1 MTYNFRM
8 DISKLSTLHQSQFG
22 APSANAVLSANAVP
36 SVFVARAPGRV
47 NLIGEHTDYN
57 DGFVLPIAID
67 RDVMLVGT
75 PRNDRLVRIYSA
87 DFNQRAEFSLDSIDH
102 DKQHEWNNYIRG
114 VADVLQKA
122 GYTLRGFDAVM
133 QGDVPIASG
142 LSSSAATEM
151 ATVMAFTAAANGSA
165 APLQIDGARAAQLAQ
180 RAENQ
185 FVGVN
190 CGIMDQFISS
200 LGQAQHALMIDCRS
214 LAYQRVPMPQGA
226 TVLVVDTTAPRTLA
240 GSAYNQR
247 RAECE
252 EGARLLGVKSLR
264 DIPVD
269 EFERRK
275 GELPATIAR
284 RCAHV
289 VHESQRVLD
298 AVSAL
303 ERNDIRAFGE
313 LMFQS
318 HISLRDLYEVSSK
331 ELDAV
336 VDITRGETGVYG
348 ARMTGA
354 GFGGC
359 AIALVQDEHAQALAQ
374 KVQAEYPRRTGRTPK
389 VYACVASDGASW
401 RAMFG
406 KDASLRSA

>member
-1 MTYNFRM
+1 M
-8 DISKLSTLHQSQFG
+8 DTTKLATRFKSQFG
-22 APSANAVLSANAVP
+22 TDP
-36 SVFVARAPGRV
+36 VFIARAPGRV

-67 RDVMLVGT
+67 RDIALVGQ
-75 PRNDRLVRIYSA
+75 PRDDRTVRVYST
-87 DFNQRAEFSLDSIDH
+87 DFDQHSEFSLDHLEH
-102 DKQHEWNNYIRG
+102 DQQHEWSNYLRG

-122 GYTLRGFDAVM
+122 GHTLRGFDAVM
-133 QGDVPIASG
+133 KGNVPIASG

-151 ATVMAFTAAANGSA
+151 ATIMAFAAASHNTPSS
-165 APLQIDGARAAQLAQ
+165 LQIDGARAAQLAQ

-200 LGQAQHALMIDCRS
+200 LGRAQHALMIDCRS
-214 LAYQRVPMPQGA
+214 LGYELVPMPAGI

-252 EGARLLGVKSLR
+252 EGARRLGVPSLR
-264 DIPVD
+264 DIAVAD
-269 EFERRK
+269 FERRK
-275 GELPATIAR
+275 GDLPEVIAR

-298 AVSAL
+298 AVAAL
-303 ERNDIRAFGE
+303 KRDDVATFGN
-313 LMFQS
+313 LMYQS
-318 HISLRDLYEVSSK
+318 HESLRDLYEVSSK

-336 VDITRGETGVYG
+336 VDIARGQPGVHG

-359 AIALVQDEHAQALAQ
+359 AVALVQDQFADALARRMA
-374 KVQAEYPRRTGRTPK
+374 AEYPRRTGRTPNI
-389 VYACVASDGASW
+389 YACVASDGASW
-401 RAMFG
+401 RAV
-406 KDASLRSA
+406 

>member
-1 MTYNFRM
+1 M
-8 DISKLSTLHQSQFG
+8 DISKLSSLHQSQFG
-22 APSANAVLSANAVP
+22 APSS
-36 SVFVARAPGRV
+36 FVARAPGRV

-57 DGFVLPIAID
+57 NGFVLPIAID
-67 RDVMLVGT
+67 RDVVFVGA
-75 PRNDRLVRIYSA
+75 PRDDRVVRVYSA
-87 DFNQRAEFSLDSIDH
+87 DFDQCAEFSLDTIEH
-102 DKQHEWNNYIRG
+102 DTQCEWSNYIRG

-122 GYTLRGFDAVM
+122 GHTLCGFDAVM

-151 ATVMAFTAAANGSA
+151 ATVMAFTAASSGGPS
-165 APLQIDGARAAQLAQ
+165 PLKVTGARAAQYAQ

-200 LGQAQHALMIDCRS
+200 LGKAQHALMIDCRS
-214 LAYQRVPMPQGA
+214 LDYQLVPMPPGA

-252 EGARLLGVKSLR
+252 EGARRLGVDSLR
-264 DIPVD
+264 DISVS
-269 EFERRK
+269 EFERRS
-275 GELPATIAR
+275 GELPPTIAK

-303 ERNDIRAFGE
+303 QRNDIQAFGE
-313 LMFQS
+313 LMLQS
-318 HISLRDLYEVSSK
+318 HASLRDLYEVSSK

-336 VDITRGETGVYG
+336 VEIAQGEPGVYG

-359 AIALVQDEHAQALAQ
+359 AIALVQDAQAQALAQ

-389 VYACVASDGASW
+389 VYACTASDGANW
-401 RAMFG
+401 
-406 KDASLRSA
+406 RSAGTI